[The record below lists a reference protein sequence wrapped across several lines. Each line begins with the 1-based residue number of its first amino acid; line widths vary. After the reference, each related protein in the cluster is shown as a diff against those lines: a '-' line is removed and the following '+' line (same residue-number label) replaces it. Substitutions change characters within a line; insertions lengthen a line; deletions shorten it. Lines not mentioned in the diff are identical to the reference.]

1 MAGDCRTYTRHAAS
15 LIENS
20 PLIHS
25 RGRTETETD
34 TRAVGITDRVT
45 LKNIENYTVK
55 LPDHRLLKHPSR
67 HIDRNEQMAITYD
80 LNGLDISNLPEFWD
94 RKEFSETHTNWT
106 LFENFVFRMLVLR
119 ASDNGDITTDNVKT
133 FILRN
138 AVWERDETSLTIPV
152 SFIRRMIGLST
163 NIFPAHSDEEFDAMI
178 GRIIRERVEF
188 DIRQE
193 LEF

>member
-1 MAGDCRTYTRHAAS
+1 
-15 LIENS
+15 
-20 PLIHS
+20 
-25 RGRTETETD
+25 
-34 TRAVGITDRVT
+34 
-45 LKNIENYTVK
+45 
-55 LPDHRLLKHPSR
+55 
-67 HIDRNEQMAITYD
+67 MAITYD

-152 SFIRRMIGLST
+152 SFIRRMIGLRT